1 MRTLAWVTGGILG
14 ACVLCAY
21 VLGSFPLGAAAMGLL
36 LPGLFLMARKQ
47 KSCRIAALLTLGA
60 FLGFSW
66 YAMYTG
72 IFLNPLKAYEH
83 KVFAGEVLMLDV
95 LEPEGGNRWGNGIVH
110 LENRPYGVQVYLREG
125 SSCAPGDVL
134 RGSFQVSLPEEKD
147 SRPGEGIFLLFHPE
161 GEITAET
168 PEKTSFLAWPGMV
181 KDWAEGVI
189 SWCFG
194 PKTGPFARALL
205 LGDTEGLPFSV
216 KWDLRISGISHLVAV
231 SGLHVSVLCMLLG
244 FLTLQNKWLT
254 AILGLPL
261 LVFFGAVTGFSP
273 SVFRAC
279 IMMLLLLGAR
289 LLNRRYDPL
298 TELSCAVSLMLLLNP
313 LTVRSVSFQLS
324 VSSVLGI
331 FLFYKWCKYQVLLRI
346 RPQTGRRETLRLWFS
361 GSVAISCASLAFVTP
376 LAALYFGSVSLIAP
390 LTNLLVVFLVPVIF
404 WGILG
409 TLALSLLS
417 MGAAS
422 ALAALISLGI
432 SWILGVS
439 HVLGKLPLA
448 AVFTESPWILL
459 WLLMVYLLGAFFL
472 RKNHQEV
479 SYFLRFSAAGLLLAA
494 GLSMVLPL
502 THSVSMKVYDVGQG
516 QAILLQSGGKN
527 FLVDCGGNRE
537 DSVAIQVLTTLRSQ
551 GIRRL
556 DGMILTHSD
565 RDHICAAD
573 EILSVIQAD
582 AVYVPQREGFPP
594 YPAMEIV
601 KGEREI
607 STSQGKLK
615 IFGSE
620 SGETSNEMSLCVLL
634 DSSEYDILITGDR
647 SREGEAQLL
656 SHHQIPR
663 VDCLIAG
670 HHGAADSTGEAL
682 LKAAEPETVIISAG
696 RKNRYGHPAG
706 ETLRR
711 LQSFGCR
718 ILRTDTDGTI
728 TIRR

>member
-1 MRTLAWVTGGILG
+1 MRHLLYLSAGVLG
-14 ACVLCAY
+14 ACLISAYAPVPGAALICLVLC
-21 VLGSFPLGAAAMGLL
+21 LGFSSVSRKSRRS
-36 LPGLFLMARKQ
+36 LM
-47 KSCRIAALLTLGA
+47 AALLFGGA
-60 FLGFSW
+60 MLGFLW
-66 YAMYTG
+66 FRGYG
-72 IFLNPLKAYEH
+72 ELVLKPLK
-83 KVFAGEVLMLDV
+83 
-95 LEPEGGNRWGNGIVH
+95 P
-110 LENRPYGVQVYLREG
+110 LENRTLQVSITLTEAEKPRDHG
-125 SSCAPGDVL
+125 SSANGILRLEGRSYRVRTFFRKDRGLSSGDTAAGPFIIRLIQAPSEN
-134 RGSFQVSLPEEKD
+134 RQA
-147 SRPGEGIFLLFHPE
+147 GEGIFLMAFE
-161 GEITAET
+161 AGEIQTFPAEK
-168 PEKTSFLAWPGMV
+168 PAWWAWPGRFRAYGE
-181 KDWAEGVI
+181 KVI
-189 SWCFG
+189 SWCFS
-194 PKTGPFARALL
+194 PKAAPFAQALL
-205 LGDTEGLPFSV
+205 LGDSGDLPFAV
-216 KWDLRISGISHLVAV
+216 RWDLRISGISHLVAV
-231 SGLHVSVLCMLLG
+231 SGLHISVLCMVISL
-244 FLTLQNKWLT
+244 LTLKNKWLT
-254 AILGLPL
+254 ALLGAPL
-261 LVFFGAVTGFSP
+261 LLFFGAMTGFSP
-273 SVFRAC
+273 SVTRAC
-279 IMMLLLLGAR
+279 IMMLLFLLAG
-289 LLNRRYDPL
+289 LLKRRYDPL
-298 TELSCAVSLMLLLNP
+298 TELAAAALFMVMLNP
-313 LTVRSVSFQLS
+313 YTVASISFQLS
-324 VSSVLGI
+324 CASCLGI
-331 FLFYKWCKYQVLLRI
+331 FCFYRRI
-346 RPQTGRRETLRLWFS
+346 RNQLQMWIPDRGRIWKILGKWITGSAAMSLS
-361 GSVAISCASLAFVTP
+361 SVVFVGP
-376 LAALYFGSVSLIAP
+376 LGLLYFKSLSLIAVV
-390 LTNLLVVFLVPVIF
+390 TNLLTVWLVPVIF
-404 WGILG
+404 WGIL
-409 TLALSLLS
+409 LCLVVSWFS
-417 MGAAS
+417 MGTAMV
-422 ALAALISLGI
+422 LGRLCSLGI

-439 HVLGKLPLA
+439 HLLAKIPLA
-448 AVFTESPWILL
+448 AVFTENPVMVL
-459 WLLMVYLLGAFFL
+459 WVVWLSFWGLYFF
-472 RKNHQEV
+472 RKNSVEPR
-479 SYFLRFSAAGLLLAA
+479 YFLWFAAG
-494 GLSMVLPL
+494 GLCFALCLSWGMSARYKL
-502 THSVSMKVYDVGQG
+502 SMKVYDVGQG